1 MHIKKAEAFT
11 HKNADDNA
19 DDDHDDDD
27 DDDDDD
33 DRDGR
38 DHVAALCSLLL
49 FLFAWS
55 EVLIVPCRPNETTPR

>member
-19 DDDHDDDD
+19 DDD
-27 DDDDDD
+27 DDDD

-38 DHVAALCSLLL
+38 DHVADLCSLLL
-49 FLFAWS
+49 FLFSWS